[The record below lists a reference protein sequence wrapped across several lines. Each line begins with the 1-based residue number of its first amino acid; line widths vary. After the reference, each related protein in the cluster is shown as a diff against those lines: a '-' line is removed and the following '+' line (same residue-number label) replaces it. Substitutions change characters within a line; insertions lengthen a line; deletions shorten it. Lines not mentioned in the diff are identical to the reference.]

1 MVSHPD
7 NRESLMLEPLEEVVV
22 NVDGEAIC
30 GGIRTGGEPGRPSRG
45 TCNRNAGWG
54 TTHPGEGKC
63 REHGGEAATELDAS
77 VSARVRGKS
86 YREVVKHQRLS
97 ELIAEE
103 ENFGDLDNLDG
114 EIVLIRAMLKLLAES
129 FGLTLT
135 FTEEGLAQ
143 TAEGYEKRSEAYISL
158 NSQAKSVIEL
168 MNLLSSTLKRKY
180 EILQISNE
188 VISRSVVRHYIT
200 QLTLIAQRTLRNS
213 CAKCRHAHNQRD
225 NLIAAWK
232 LIGDI

>member
-1 MVSHPD
+1 MTRRSASLKSED
-7 NRESLMLEPLEEVVV
+7 NPEFPVTL
-22 NVDGEAIC
+22 NTDGDPVC
-30 GGIRTGGEPGRPSRG
+30 GATRVRSDTGALRG
-45 TCNRNAGWG
+45 GPCNRDAGWG
-54 TTHPGEGKC
+54 TMHPGEGKC
-63 REHGGEAATELDAS
+63 REHGGDAS
-77 VSARVRGKS
+77 TTLDITITDRVRGKS
-86 YREVVKHQRLS
+86 YREVVKHQRLQ

-103 ENFGDLDNLDG
+103 ENLGDLDNLDG
-114 EIVLIRAMLKLLAES
+114 EIVLIRAMLKLMAES

-143 TAEGYEKRSEAYISL
+143 TNEGYEKRSEAYISL

-188 VISRSVVRHYIT
+188 VIPRPVVRHYIT
-200 QLTLIAQRTLRNS
+200 QLTLAAQRTLRNS
-213 CAKCRHAHNQRD
+213 CSKCKQEHRMRD
-225 NLIAAWK
+225 NLMAAWA